1 MGPIMQA
8 KHTAHVLIGEARA
21 RRLVGHGF
29 WSMFRMAQSARRR
42 AAALPRPS
50 PPGPAGTPRPTGAI
64 CMICSIGA
72 AWLAIKGDR
81 EKYLDFLYFGM
92 CEFLIELLALG
103 VVLET
108 SHG

>member
-1 MGPIMQA
+1 
-8 KHTAHVLIGEARA
+8 
-21 RRLVGHGF
+21 
-29 WSMFRMAQSARRR
+29 
-42 AAALPRPS
+42 
-50 PPGPAGTPRPTGAI
+50 
-64 CMICSIGA
+64 MICSIGA